1 MGSNWIEYKLAE
13 IAILRNGAGIKQ
25 QFFSESSIAIPLVK
39 VSNFT
44 SNSVDVNGLTKVDH
58 EHAQKWISHTLDVE
72 DIVVATVGSWPPN
85 WSSVVGKV
93 VRIPQLAAGAIQ
105 NQNTCSINP
114 KDNMDKDFLYY
125 VLKTDLFINYVI
137 NVAQGSANQA
147 RVPVK
152 KLGEFKFKAPFDIE
166 KQRQLVNVLVNAD
179 KKIELN
185 QKTNQT
191 LEQMAQ
197 ALFKSWFVDFDPVFD
212 NLLAS
217 VDFKLENLETSLP
230 DELKQKAQRRL
241 AALDSLKNAA
251 QCKASLSALAHEL
264 QIQLP
269 TKEATQA
276 AVQVLGKTAETPV
289 KPNINANP
297 NILAQHA
304 NTHAHFPNEF
314 EHNEQ
319 LGWIP
324 KGWSASSVED
334 EFAVKGGSTPST
346 KNPDFWEGGEIHWTS
361 PKDLSGNTTKIMLD
375 TSRKITSAGLK
386 KITSGLLPIDT
397 VLMSSRAPVGYLALA
412 KVPVAINQGYIA
424 ITDAQT
430 LSSEYTIQ
438 WLDSVMDEI
447 KGISGGTTFAE
458 ISKKTFKGIQLV
470 IPSKKAVE
478 AYTEIS
484 KMYYKR
490 ITACVQEIN
499 TLTET
504 RDYLLPKLISGE
516 LQIPDVVTDEE
527 IVD

>member
-1 MGSNWIEYKLAE
+1 MEFKSYTFKDLLENIVDNRGKTCPVQSSGIPLIATNCIKDNSLYAEYERVRYISDETYKTWFRGHPKPEDIIFVCKGSPGRVAWVQNPVPYCIAQDMVAIRANKNVIDSKFLFALLRSPKAQKSILNMHVGTMIPHFKKGDFSKLYFDIPSDLEYQKW
-13 IAILRNGAGIKQ
+13 AGEVY
-25 QFFSESSIAIPLVK
+25 FSFSE
-39 VSNFT
+39 
-44 SNSVDVNGLTKVDH
+44 
-58 EHAQKWISHTLDVE
+58 
-72 DIVVATVGSWPPN
+72 
-85 WSSVVGKV
+85 
-93 VRIPQLAAGAIQ
+93 
-105 NQNTCSINP
+105 
-114 KDNMDKDFLYY
+114 
-125 VLKTDLFINYVI
+125 
-137 NVAQGSANQA
+137 
-147 RVPVK
+147 
-152 KLGEFKFKAPFDIE
+152 
-166 KQRQLVNVLVNAD
+166 
-179 KKIELN
+179 KIELN
-185 QKTNQT
+185 KQTNQT

-230 DELKQKAQRRL
+230 DELKLKAQRRL
-241 AALDSLKNAA
+241 AALNSLHNADE
-251 QCKASLSALAHEL
+251 CKASLSALAHEL
-264 QIQLP
+264 QAQLP
-269 TKEATQA
+269 TK
-276 AVQVLGKTAETPV
+276 AVDKGSETLV
-289 KPNINANP
+289 KADFNVNP

-304 NTHAHFPNEF
+304 NTHSHFPNEF

-334 EFAVKGGSTPST
+334 EFVVKGGSTPST

-458 ISKKTFKGIQLV
+458 ISKKTFKSIQLV

-478 AYTEIS
+478 AYTEVT
-484 KMYYKR
+484 KMYYER

-516 LQIPDVVTDEE
+516 LQIPDVATDEE
-527 IVD
+527 VVN

>member
-1 MGSNWIEYKLAE
+1 MESNWKRYSFEDCMEAIIDYRGKTPKKTTSGIPLITAKIIKNGSIQPVKEFIAEDAYESWMRRGIPKAGDVVLTTEAPLGEVAQLDERKIALAQRV
-13 IAILRNGAGIKQ
+13 ITLRGKAKFLDNTFLKYLLISNDVQHQLDGRGTGTTVKGIKQ
-25 QFFSESSIAIPLVK
+25 SELRQLELPIPDFNTQLSIAKIL
-39 VSNFT
+39 
-44 SNSVDVNGLTKVDH
+44 G
-58 EHAQKWISHTLDVE
+58 
-72 DIVVATVGSWPPN
+72 
-85 WSSVVGKV
+85 
-93 VRIPQLAAGAIQ
+93 
-105 NQNTCSINP
+105 
-114 KDNMDKDFLYY
+114 
-125 VLKTDLFINYVI
+125 DL
-137 NVAQGSANQA
+137 
-147 RVPVK
+147 
-152 KLGEFKFKAPFDIE
+152 
-166 KQRQLVNVLVNAD
+166 D
-179 KKIELN
+179 KKIHLN
-185 QKTNQT
+185 NQTNQT

-217 VDFKLENLETSLP
+217 ADFKLENLENRLP

-241 AALDSLKNAA
+241 SALNSLENAA
-251 QCKASLSALAHEL
+251 EVKASLIALAHEL
-264 QIQLP
+264 QAQLP

-276 AVQVLGKTAETPV
+276 AETPV
-289 KPNINANP
+289 KANFNANP
-297 NILAQHA
+297 TILAQHT

-324 KGWSASSVED
+324 KGWKASSVED
-334 EFAVKGGSTPST
+334 EFVVKGGSTPST
-346 KNPDFWEGGEIHWTS
+346 KNPDFWEGGDIYWTS

-424 ITDAQT
+424 ITDAKT
-430 LSSEYTIQ
+430 LSSEYTLQ

-447 KGISGGTTFAE
+447 KSISGGTTFAE
-458 ISKKTFKGIQLV
+458 ISKKTFKSIQLV

-478 AYTEIS
+478 AYTEVT
-484 KMYYKR
+484 KMYYER

-516 LQIPDVVTDEE
+516 LQIPDVATDEE
-527 IVD
+527 VVN

>member
-1 MGSNWIEYKLAE
+1 MGSDWPFVSIEDIAEVKSGKRLPKGNELVEHRTEFPYIRLVDVSNGRVDSENLKFLLPKTQEKISRYIVDTDDICLAIVGHTIGMVFYIDSKWSGVNLTE
-13 IAILRNGAGIKQ
+13 NAARITNVSSDFNPRYIYYYLN
-25 QFFSESSIAIPLVK
+25 SSIGQNEI
-39 VSNFT
+39 
-44 SNSVDVNGLTKVDH
+44 
-58 EHAQKWISHTLDVE
+58 ISRK
-72 DIVVATVGSWPPN
+72 VGS
-85 WSSVVGKV
+85 
-93 VRIPQLAAGAIQ
+93 
-105 NQNTCSINP
+105 
-114 KDNMDKDFLYY
+114 
-125 VLKTDLFINYVI
+125 
-137 NVAQGSANQA
+137 AQGKLPLYNIKSLEIPK
-147 RVPVK
+147 VPR
-152 KLGEFKFKAPFDIE
+152 AYQD
-166 KQRQLVNVLVNAD
+166 NVVQILD
-179 KKIELN
+179 KIDSKIELN
-185 QKTNQT
+185 KKTNNT

-217 VDFKLENLETSLP
+217 VDFKLESLENRLP
-230 DELKQKAQRRL
+230 DNLKLKAQRRL
-241 AALDSLKNAA
+241 AVLNSLENAA
-251 QCKASLSALAHEL
+251 ECKASLIALAHEL
-264 QIQLP
+264 QALSP

-276 AVQVLGKTAETPV
+276 AVQILGKTAETPV
-289 KPNINANP
+289 KANVSANP
-297 NILAQHA
+297 KILAQHA

-334 EFAVKGGSTPST
+334 EFVVKGGSTPST
-346 KNPDFWEGGEIHWTS
+346 KNPDFWEDGEIHWTS

-375 TSRKITSAGLK
+375 TSRKITPAGLK

-424 ITDAQT
+424 ITDAKT

-458 ISKKTFKGIQLV
+458 ISKKTFKSIQLV

-478 AYTEIS
+478 AYTEVT

-516 LQIPDVVTDEE
+516 LQIPDVVTDEKV
-527 IVD
+527 VD

>member
-1 MGSNWIEYKLAE
+1 MGSDWIDCELGDLIELKRGYDLPKTKRVNGGVPVVSSSGSSGEHNE
-13 IAILRNGAGIKQ
+13 IKVKGPGVVTGRYGTIGEVFYIEDDFWPLNTTLYVKDFKGNDPLYVYYFLKTIRYSDYTDKGAVPGINRNHIHKAK
-25 QFFSESSIAIPLVK
+25 VK
-39 VSNFT
+39 VP
-44 SNSVDVNGLTKVDH
+44 VDPVHQRN
-58 EHAQKWISHTLDVE
+58 
-72 DIVVATVGSWPPN
+72 
-85 WSSVVGKV
+85 
-93 VRIPQLAAGAIQ
+93 LA
-105 NQNTCSINP
+105 
-114 KDNMDKDFLYY
+114 
-125 VLKTDLFINYVI
+125 LKLFN
-137 NVAQGSANQA
+137 
-147 RVPVK
+147 
-152 KLGEFKFKAPFDIE
+152 L
-166 KQRQLVNVLVNAD
+166 D

-185 QKTNQT
+185 RQTNQT

-217 VDFKLENLETSLP
+217 VDFKLDNLEGSLP
-230 DELKQKAQRRL
+230 DELKHKAQRRL
-241 AALDSLKNAA
+241 AALNSLENAT

-264 QIQLP
+264 QAQLP

-276 AVQVLGKTAETPV
+276 AVQVSEKAAETPV
-289 KPNINANP
+289 KANFNANP
-297 NILAQHA
+297 DILAQHA

-324 KGWSASSVED
+324 KGWSATSVED
-334 EFAVKGGSTPST
+334 EFVVKGGSTPST

-424 ITDAQT
+424 ITDAKT

-458 ISKKTFKGIQLV
+458 ISKKTFKSIQLV

-478 AYTEIS
+478 AYTEVT
-484 KMYYKR
+484 KMYYER
-490 ITACVQEIN
+490 ITASVQEIN

-516 LQIPDVVTDEE
+516 LQIPDVATDDET
-527 IVD
+527 VD

>member
-1 MGSNWIEYKLAE
+1 M
-13 IAILRNGAGIKQ
+13 
-25 QFFSESSIAIPLVK
+25 
-39 VSNFT
+39 
-44 SNSVDVNGLTKVDH
+44 
-58 EHAQKWISHTLDVE
+58 
-72 DIVVATVGSWPPN
+72 
-85 WSSVVGKV
+85 
-93 VRIPQLAAGAIQ
+93 
-105 NQNTCSINP
+105 
-114 KDNMDKDFLYY
+114 
-125 VLKTDLFINYVI
+125 
-137 NVAQGSANQA
+137 
-147 RVPVK
+147 
-152 KLGEFKFKAPFDIE
+152 
-166 KQRQLVNVLVNAD
+166 
-179 KKIELN
+179 
-185 QKTNQT
+185 
-191 LEQMAQ
+191 
-197 ALFKSWFVDFDPVFD
+197 FD

-217 VDFKLENLETSLP
+217 VDFKLDNLEGSLP
-230 DELKQKAQRRL
+230 DELKHKAQRRL
-241 AALDSLKNAA
+241 AALNSLENAT

-264 QIQLP
+264 QAQLP

-276 AVQVLGKTAETPV
+276 AVQVSEKAAETPV
-289 KPNINANP
+289 KANFNANP
-297 NILAQHA
+297 DILAQHA

-324 KGWSASSVED
+324 KGWSATSVED
-334 EFAVKGGSTPST
+334 EFVVKGGSTPST

-424 ITDAQT
+424 ITDAKT

-458 ISKKTFKGIQLV
+458 ISKKTFKSIQLV

-478 AYTEIS
+478 AYTEVT
-484 KMYYKR
+484 KMYYER
-490 ITACVQEIN
+490 ITASVQEIN

-516 LQIPDVVTDEE
+516 LQIPDVATDDET
-527 IVD
+527 VD

>member
-1 MGSNWIEYKLAE
+1 MGSNWKTTTLADISERIGDGLHGTPKYSDDGEYY
-13 IAILRNGAGIKQ
+13 
-25 QFFSESSIAIPLVK
+25 F
-39 VSNFT
+39 
-44 SNSVDVNGLTKVDH
+44 VNGNNLESGAIVYKDSTKRVGLEEYNKH
-58 EHAQKWISHTLDVE
+58 KKELGSSTVLVSINGTIGNVALYNGEEVVLGKSACYINLKKGISKEFVKYILSGYLFQEYIQRCST
-72 DIVVATVGSWPPN
+72 GSTIKN
-85 WSSVVGKV
+85 VSLKMMRDFAF
-93 VRIPQLAAGAIQ
+93 RIPDTEIEQDKAVELLKLLDHKISLN
-105 NQNTCSINP
+105 NQ
-114 KDNMDKDFLYY
+114 
-125 VLKTDLFINYVI
+125 
-137 NVAQGSANQA
+137 
-147 RVPVK
+147 
-152 KLGEFKFKAPFDIE
+152 
-166 KQRQLVNVLVNAD
+166 
-179 KKIELN
+179 
-185 QKTNQT
+185 TNQT
-191 LEQMAQ
+191 LESMAQ

-217 VDFKLENLETSLP
+217 VDFNVENLETSLP

-241 AALDSLKNAA
+241 AALNSLENAA

-264 QIQLP
+264 QAQLP

-276 AVQVLGKTAETPV
+276 AVQVSEKAAETPV
-289 KPNINANP
+289 KANFNANP
-297 NILAQHA
+297 DILAQHA

-324 KGWSASSVED
+324 KGWSATSVED
-334 EFAVKGGSTPST
+334 EFVVKGGSTPST

-424 ITDAQT
+424 ITDAKT

-458 ISKKTFKGIQLV
+458 ISKKTFKSIQLV

-478 AYTEIS
+478 AYTEVT
-484 KMYYKR
+484 KMYYER
-490 ITACVQEIN
+490 ITASVQEIN

-516 LQIPDVVTDEE
+516 LQIPDVATDDET
-527 IVD
+527 VD